1 MKKHDVNKLPLWAR
15 SMIEKLEADVEYY
28 KNKFSGMGGEKET
41 NTYFWI
47 DNPVD
52 GKRVFLPD
60 GGEISFFDRYGHT
73 VDVRVS
79 RQGGVRVSCWGR
91 IRTYPEA
98 SNVVRV
104 EAVGRA
110 EKR

>member
-15 SMIEKLEADVEYY
+15 SMIERLTADVEYH
-28 KNKFSGMGGEKET
+28 KNQVAGMGGKKET
-41 NTYFWI
+41 NTYF
-47 DNPVD
+47 DAEFD
-52 GKRVFLPD
+52 GRLKVYLPD
-60 GGEISFFDRYGHT
+60 GESISFLDRHGHT

-79 RQGGVRVSCWGR
+79 RQGGVNVSSWGGIRV
-91 IRTYPEA
+91 YPEA

-104 EAVGRA
+104 EGVGRA